1 MSAEITGFCF
11 VQSGSGSG
19 LGAGD
24 LAVNAEGSQVWVTV
38 PGSNRVAIVS
48 SEGGG
53 SLLRRVPVGMM
64 PSAITLGGGWAWV
77 TNQGDDTISVIHQ
90 EDMKLSTTFD
100 LPDGAA
106 PTDIAWVSGDDETVD
121 RLLVTGASGHL
132 YILDADQVRTG
143 GIQPL
148 IADTQLGGILSQLV
162 IDHTGEQVYVSDSK
176 TRSVYVIDLMEVED
190 DQPDVFG
197 HRLDFAARDM
207 TFAYG
212 RLWVATGNGLME
224 IDGDSITSHAAI
236 YARSVAIVGEDA
248 VSDEAIAI
256 ATGSRIE
263 NYLTEGMD
271 QVVSTAGSRIR
282 RLSTL
287 VAPR

>member
-1 MSAEITGFCF
+1 
-11 VQSGSGSG
+11 
-19 LGAGD
+19 
-24 LAVNAEGSQVWVTV
+24 
-38 PGSNRVAIVS
+38 
-48 SEGGG
+48 
-53 SLLRRVPVGMM
+53 MM

-77 TNQGDDTISVIHQ
+77 TNQGDDTISVIHE

-121 RLLVTGASGHL
+121 RLL
-132 YILDADQVRTG
+132 
-143 GIQPL
+143 
-148 IADTQLGGILSQLV
+148 ILSAS
-162 IDHTGEQVYVSDSK
+162 IWASIRSRCRPGENRGHSTADCRHSTGRYSESARHRSHGEQVYVSDSK

-236 YARSVAIVGEDA
+236 YVASVAIVGEDA